1 MNDSPFSGLGL
12 MLPVNLY
19 ETLSSCQGGNSGLS
33 NALKD
38 TYMTGVLTDK
48 GLKFKY
54 PAGLTV
60 PLAAT
65 VKCQAAES
73 ETVKIPDPLEQI
85 EQATGL
91 KLEELAFDTG
101 MFLVLYPIPIC
112 TEPLSLPIPKI

>member
-1 MNDSPFSGLGL
+1 

-38 TYMTGVLTDK
+38 TYMSGILTDK

-73 ETVKIPDPLEQI
+73 ETVRIPDPLEEL

-101 MFLVLYPIPIC
+101 MFLVHYAIPDF
-112 TEPLSLPIPKI
+112 TEPLFLLNFSKA